1 MKRVLIVLLVI
12 ISLYTIYKFNNRTL
26 PVSIDNSVDINLD
39 DYSVYYLDL
48 SEEDIRTINLSKF
61 IPKTVEIVSL
71 TPYINPIY
79 KNKIKSLKYSFRPN
93 LSLKKNLNNFT
104 NYYKDTIKEYGF
116 LDDLNYIN
124 VDGIKILELELYA
137 KGSDIINIIYVRN
150 KIKYKTVLKNEYKYL
165 EV

>member
-1 MKRVLIVLLVI
+1 MKKALIVLLVI
-12 ISLYTIYKFNNRTL
+12 MSLYAIYRFNNRTL
-26 PVSIDNSVDINLD
+26 PVSINSVDINLD

-124 VDGIKILELELYA
+124 VDGIKILELEVYA
-137 KGSDIINIIYVRN
+137 KGSDIINIMYVRN

>member
-79 KNKIKSLKYSFRPN
+79 KNKIKSLKYSF
-93 LSLKKNLNNFT
+93 SL
-104 NYYKDTIKEYGF
+104 
-116 LDDLNYIN
+116 
-124 VDGIKILELELYA
+124 
-137 KGSDIINIIYVRN
+137 
-150 KIKYKTVLKNEYKYL
+150 
-165 EV
+165 

>member
-137 KGSDIINIIYVRN
+137 KGSDIINIMYVRN